1 MTMKKK
7 LLTTLSVV
15 LILGLAALGI
25 LAYLTDTDSDVNVMT
40 LGNVSIEQT
49 EYQRVVENGEYKTAT
64 IDGQNS
70 YVLEKFDQDKALLP
84 SAINTT
90 TWEGW
95 DWDTT
100 TTVRMTQVGSYG
112 GMQVFKEASNAQDK
126 FVVVKNTG
134 KTDAYVRTLVA
145 IEVGSTDGSLIG
157 TSYHQ
162 TWTKTVP
169 AVGTVAIDGNNYYV
183 FEYVYNG
190 ADGVRHE
197 GGILPAGDTAYPN
210 LSQVYIKSAATNED
224 MVKLDG
230 NGNGKLDILVLSQAG
245 QVEGFETV
253 GAASALDTMFG
264 ETTVDNAKKWFN
276 SLFVDEWDGTVDK
289 AWFDADV
296 AAAATPENPVVFE
309 VDTAEEFT
317 GFVNLANTNSFKN
330 VTVKLT
336 KDIDLGGSNWNEGG
350 TIAAY
355 GPAFSGTLDGNGHTI
370 YNLGAA
376 NNWTYANALFRTI
389 GNDVTIKNLNIE
401 DANINN
407 AAASGNNKE
416 YAILVGIVGSG
427 TLTIENVTIADS
439 SVSCKNSAGILVGGM
454 TEGAIRCKDVTIEN
468 CAVNVSSASGKG
480 GAVLGDGWSAHDYD
494 YAGVYTD
501 NVKLVNCTYTVAGV
515 LQAELPLY
523 NYVK

>member
-7 LLTTLSVV
+7 ILTTLSVV

-40 LGNVSIEQT
+40 LGNVDIEQIEQERNDATAPPT
-49 EYQRVVENGEYKTAT
+49 EENLKEFSSKIDSVEKKPLFPAVFDGSSIPWDQASLTNEAWKVV
-64 IDGQNS
+64 Q
-70 YVLEKFDQDKALLP
+70 P
-84 SAINTT
+84 
-90 TWEGW
+90 
-95 DWDTT
+95 
-100 TTVRMTQVGSYG
+100 
-112 GMQVFKEASNAQDK
+112 NANVVDK
-126 FVVVKNTG
+126 FVTVKNTG
-134 KTDAYVRTLVA
+134 KSSAYVRTLIAYEGNAEYGPEGPWIHIVHNGTNVEPDIA
-145 IEVGSTDGSLIG
+145 IDCIG
-157 TSYHQ
+157 TVNINNVDY
-162 TWTKTVP
+162 TV
-169 AVGTVAIDGNNYYV
+169 Y
-183 FEYVYNG
+183 EYVYPEALASGETSIPSLKQIYMN
-190 ADGVRHE
+190 
-197 GGILPAGDTAYPN
+197 N
-210 LSQVYIKSAATNED
+210 KATNEVVAQYGD
-224 MVKLDG
+224 TY
-230 NGNGKLDILVLSQAG
+230 DILVLSQAG

-350 TIAAY
+350 AIAAY

-407 AAASGNNKE
+407 AAASGKNKE